1 MKRLLVTI
9 LIVVAVLVAALGL
22 VIALG
27 GPGKAPPPMS
37 SINDPFKNVNFS
49 DLPEARYVT
58 ARDGTKLAFRA
69 YPAAGGGVKG
79 SVVLVHGSSA
89 SSSSMHLMAK
99 GFAAAG
105 YAAYTLDIRG
115 HGKSGT
121 KGHIAYIGQL
131 EDDLEDFV
139 HSTKVAQPSTLAGF
153 SSGGGFVLRFAGSP
167 RQELFSNYL
176 LLSPWISQDAA
187 TLRPGSGG
195 WATVGVPRIIAIAV
209 LNGFGMHAFDD
220 LPVVRFAVDER
231 DKGLLTPQYSFA
243 LAQNFRPERDYQAN
257 IRAIRQTLR
266 VLVGQNDDVSYADRF
281 AAVFKSAGKDVPVTV
296 LPGIDHISLTLDPVA
311 VQAAIAAVESMD
323 HEKPNQTMSDHY
335 SPHDR
340 LRWETETACLARQR
354 AVNPPSTIKLCPV
367 TKDARLEQSQR
378 TVSATSSTRPIRPMG
393 CKAARSSFCMSSRPW
408 RAGRPSPCRSAR
420 G

>member
-9 LIVVAVLVAALGL
+9 LIVVAVLVAALGFA
-22 VIALG
+22 IALG

-37 SINDPFKNVNFS
+37 SINDPFKNVDFS
-49 DLPEARYVT
+49 DLPELSYFT
-58 ARDGTKLAFRA
+58 ARDSAKLAFRA
-69 YPAAGGGVKG
+69 YPAAGAVKG
-79 SVVLVHGSSA
+79 SVMLVHGSSA

-105 YAAYTLDIRG
+105 YAAYAPDIRG

-121 KGHIAYIGQL
+121 KGHIAFIGQL
-131 EDDLEDFV
+131 ENDLEDFV
-139 HSTKVAQPSTLAGF
+139 HSTKLAQPSTLAGF

-209 LNGFGMHAFDD
+209 LNGFGMHVFDD

-231 DKGLLTPQYSFA
+231 DRGLLTPQYSFA

-266 VLVGQNDDVSYADRF
+266 VLVGQNDD
-281 AAVFKSAGKDVPVTV
+281 
-296 LPGIDHISLTLDPVA
+296 
-311 VQAAIAAVESMD
+311 
-323 HEKPNQTMSDHY
+323 
-335 SPHDR
+335 
-340 LRWETETACLARQR
+340 
-354 AVNPPSTIKLCPV
+354 
-367 TKDARLEQSQR
+367 
-378 TVSATSSTRPIRPMG
+378 
-393 CKAARSSFCMSSRPW
+393 
-408 RAGRPSPCRSAR
+408 
-420 G
+420 

>member
-1 MKRLLVTI
+1 MKRLLISI
-9 LIVVAVLVAALGL
+9 LIVVACLLTALGL
-22 VIALG
+22 AIALG
-27 GPGKAPPPMS
+27 GPGEAPPPMS
-37 SINDPFKNVNFS
+37 SIDDPFKNVDFS
-49 DLPEARYVT
+49 DLPKRSFFT

-69 YPAAGGGVKG
+69 YPPAGDAVKG
-79 SVVLVHGSSA
+79 SVMFVHGSSA

-105 YAAYTLDIRG
+105 YAAYALDIRG
-115 HGKSGT
+115 HGESGA

-131 EDDLEDFV
+131 EDDMEDFV
-139 HSTKVAQPSTLAGF
+139 HSTKLAQPSTLAGF
-153 SSGGGFVLRFAGSP
+153 SSGGGFVLRLAGSS

-209 LNGFGMHAFDD
+209 FNGFGVHAFDD

-243 LAQNFRPERDYQAN
+243 LAQNFRPTRDYQAN

-266 VLVGQNDDVSYADRF
+266 VLVGQKDDVSYADRF
-281 AAVFKSAGKDVPVTV
+281 AALFKAAGKDVPVRV

-311 VQAAIAAVESMD
+311 IQAAIAAVESMD
-323 HEKPNQTMSDHY
+323 HEKPNQIMQ
-335 SPHDR
+335 P
-340 LRWETETACLARQR
+340 TAGRR
-354 AVNPPSTIKLCPV
+354 TNKL
-367 TKDARLEQSQR
+367 
-378 TVSATSSTRPIRPMG
+378 SATPTFPP
-393 CKAARSSFCMSSRPW
+393 AAM
-408 RAGRPSPCRSAR
+408 RALASG

>member
-1 MKRLLVTI
+1 MKRFLITI
-9 LIVVAVLVAALGL
+9 LIVVAVLAAALGL
-22 VIALG
+22 AIALG
-27 GPGKAPPPMS
+27 GPGEAPPTMS
-37 SINDPFKNVNFS
+37 SISDPFKDVDFS
-49 DLPEARYVT
+49 DLPEPSHVT
-58 ARDGTKLAFRA
+58 ARDGTKLAFRF
-69 YPAAGGGVKG
+69 YRAAGDAGKG

-105 YAAYTLDIRG
+105 YAAYALDVRG
-115 HGKSGT
+115 HGKSGA

-139 HSTKVAQPSTLAGF
+139 RSTKLAQPATLVGF

-187 TLRPGSGG
+187 TLRPGNGG
-195 WATVGVPRIIAIAV
+195 WATVGVPRIIATAV
-209 LNGFGMHAFDD
+209 LNGFGVHAFDD

-257 IRAIRQTLR
+257 IRAVRQTLR

-281 AAVFKSAGKDVPVTV
+281 AAVFKTAGKDVPVTV

-311 VQAAIAAVESMD
+311 VQAAVAAVESMD
-323 HEKPNQTMSDHY
+323 HEKPNQAME
-335 SPHDR
+335 R
-340 LRWETETACLARQR
+340 TASRRTTKFSITPTSHPATKRGR
-354 AVNPPSTIKLCPV
+354 A
-367 TKDARLEQSQR
+367 
-378 TVSATSSTRPIRPMG
+378 SSG
-393 CKAARSSFCMSSRPW
+393 
-408 RAGRPSPCRSAR
+408 
-420 G
+420 